1 MKAPATI
8 ATARV
13 DKLLGRAFAA
23 GAVAL
28 SIESGLNF
36 YGQLQYLNQPLAW
49 LMVAVLWSTTLC
61 VVYTFWFG
69 RANYLYMKIHAL
81 YMPVLI
87 LCWPFTLVAEVPQ
100 DGTFYPWIWWGVD
113 TGWIAMALSFK
124 WRSTVVYYIGCIFF
138 MQLIFSLPM
147 GGSHQ
152 GITLVTD
159 SFYTLLT
166 NACLS
171 IIALMI
177 RYAAQRSDTA
187 NSEAIQAEVLRA
199 EAEGRAKEKLRI
211 DGLIHDSVLTA
222 LISASQAKNDEE
234 AKASSELASRALAK
248 LSEIQRGDS
257 SKTSLFCGEFFDS
270 VSLAAQR
277 ISPEINIKKNCVISI
292 SVDSDTASALTEATI
307 QAVHNSVLHAGPKAI
322 RELSLKS
329 TNAGLKIVIKD
340 DGVGFRVSQ
349 VNRERLGLKISII
362 GRMEAVSGTAHVVS
376 APGQGT
382 TVILEWDKK

>member
-13 DKLLGRAFAA
+13 DKLLGRTLAA

-28 SIESGLNF
+28 NLESGFNF

-49 LMVAVLWSTTLC
+49 LLISILWATTLS

-69 RANYLYMKIHAL
+69 SANYLYMKIHAL

-87 LCWPFTLVAEVPQ
+87 LSWPFVLTQEVPQ
-100 DGTFYPWIWWGVD
+100 DGAFYPWIWWGVD
-113 TGWIAMALSFK
+113 TGWVAVALAFK
-124 WRSTVVYYIGCIFF
+124 WRTALVYYISCITL
-138 MQLIFSLPM
+138 MQVIFSLPM
-147 GGSHQ
+147 GGSHED
-152 GITLVTD
+152 IALITD
-159 SFYTLLT
+159 SIYTSLT

-177 RYAAQRSDTA
+177 RYAAQRSDAA

-199 EAEGRAKEKLRI
+199 QAEGRAREKLRI

-222 LISASQAKNDEE
+222 LINAAQAKSDEE
-234 AKASSELASRALAK
+234 AKKSSELAATALNK

-257 SKTSLFCGEFFDS
+257 SQSSLYCGELFDS
-270 VSLAAQR
+270 IILAAER
-277 ISPEINIKKNCVISI
+277 IHPDMKIKKNCAVSI
-292 SVDSDTASALTEATI
+292 PVDSEVASALTEATI
-307 QAVHNSVLHAGPKAI
+307 QAVHNSVLHAGSKAS

-329 TNAGLKIVIKD
+329 TSSSLKIVIKD

-349 VNRERLGLKISII
+349 VNRGRLGIKTSII
-362 GRMEAVSGTAHVVS
+362 ARMQSVGGSAHVVS
-376 APGQGT
+376 SPGQGT
-382 TVILEWDKK
+382 TVVLEWNKK

>member
-1 MKAPATI
+1 MKTPATI

-13 DKLLGRAFAA
+13 DKLLGRTLAA

-28 SIESGLNF
+28 NLESGFNF

-49 LMVAVLWSTTLC
+49 LLISILWATTLS

-69 RANYLYMKIHAL
+69 SANYLYMKIHAL

-87 LCWPFTLVAEVPQ
+87 LSWPFVLTQEVPQ
-100 DGTFYPWIWWGVD
+100 DGAFYPWIWWGVD
-113 TGWIAMALSFK
+113 TGWVAVALAFK
-124 WRSTVVYYIGCIFF
+124 WRTALVYYISCITF
-138 MQLIFSLPM
+138 MQVIFSLPM
-147 GGSHQ
+147 GGSHEDL
-152 GITLVTD
+152 TLVTD
-159 SFYTLLT
+159 SIYTSLT

-177 RYAAQRSDTA
+177 RYAAQRSDAA

-199 EAEGRAKEKLRI
+199 QAEGQAREKLRI

-222 LISASQAKNDEE
+222 LINAAQAKSDEE
-234 AKASSELASRALAK
+234 AKKSSELAATALNK

-257 SKTSLFCGEFFDS
+257 SQSSLYCGELFDS
-270 VSLAAQR
+270 IILAAER
-277 ISPEINIKKNCVISI
+277 IHPDMKIKKNCAVSI
-292 SVDSDTASALTEATI
+292 PVDSEVASALTEATI
-307 QAVHNSVLHAGPKAI
+307 QAVHNSVLHAGSKAS

-329 TNAGLKIVIKD
+329 TSSSLKIVIKD

-349 VNRERLGLKISII
+349 VNRGRLGIKTSII
-362 GRMEAVSGTAHVVS
+362 ARMQSVGGSAHVVS
-376 APGQGT
+376 SPGQGT
-382 TVILEWDKK
+382 TVVLEWNKK